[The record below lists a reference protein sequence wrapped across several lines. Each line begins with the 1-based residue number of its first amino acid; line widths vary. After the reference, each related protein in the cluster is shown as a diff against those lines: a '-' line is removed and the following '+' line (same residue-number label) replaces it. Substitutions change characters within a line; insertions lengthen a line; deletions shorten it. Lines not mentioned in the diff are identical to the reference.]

1 MQDKQILVVEDE
13 EDILELVSFNLKK
26 QGYQVKGVTS
36 GEEALQEARR
46 KIPSLII
53 LDLMLPGV
61 DGFDVCKSLKN
72 DPRTKAVP
80 IVMLTARSEEADIV
94 IGLELGADDYLT
106 KPFSPRELIAR
117 VRAILRR
124 SKADISDQEILQ
136 SAIDVCI
143 VDAEDK
149 NIEVQLTCPKD
160 FFVYVNGP
168 LLEQAIINLV
178 MNSIKYSDEESKVLV
193 DAGLENGGTV
203 ISVKDFGVGI
213 AAEHLPRLFERFYR
227 SDKARSRKL
236 GGTGLGLSIVK
247 HIVQVH
253 EGNVTVDSTPGKGT
267 IFSIHLPGS
276 QVN

>member
-253 EGNVTVDSTPGKGT
+253 EGNVTVDSTPGKGA